1 MSETLSIDNSPESEV
16 LTAEEQDSLQV
27 GEKLV
32 AEQEGL
38 LAGKYK
44 NAEDLESAYIELQK
58 KLGADDGL
66 QEEEGNETE
75 EVTEEPKEDNPAMS
89 LISEASAEYY
99 ANENSL
105 TDETIEKFSAMSSKE
120 LVNAYVQ
127 SLKNAPAPEAAS
139 AEVDMTDAQI
149 NQVQNSVGG
158 EKQYN
163 QVVTWAGENLPQTK
177 LDAFDNLVSTGNT
190 GAIELAIAGLKAQY
204 DNANGY
210 EGRTLQGKPAK
221 ANADTFRS
229 QAELVAA
236 MGDPRY
242 DNDPAYRSDVIEKLN
257 RSDVNF

>member
-1 MSETLSIDNSPESEV
+1 MSETFTVDTSTESEV
-16 LTAEEQDSLQV
+16 LTAEEQDSLEV

-32 AEQEGL
+32 AEQDSL

-44 NAEDLESAYIELQK
+44 NAEELESAYIELQK
-58 KLGADDGL
+58 KLGGDDGV
-66 QEEEGNETE
+66 QEGEQETE

-163 QVVTWAGENLPQTK
+163 QVVTWAGENLPQSK
-177 LDAFDNLVSTGNT
+177 LDAFDNLVGTGNT
-190 GAIELAIAGLKAQY
+190 EAIELAIAGLKAQY

-229 QAELVAA
+229 QAELVQA
-236 MGDPRY
+236 MADERY
-242 DNDPAYRSDVIEKLN
+242 DKDPAYRQDVIEKLN